1 MNVFMTCESFWGSIS
16 LIIALIMVSS
26 CMIFMYHGKNKIAW
40 AVMLLPMISWFIF
53 SEFVEKGNTAELKC
67 KIAKNIGAMVGL
79 EIKDDREIPNSEVI
93 DVKYSVVDVK
103 YASNRYEMCYY
114 KDKTNVACDQINKK
128 EVLIR
133 ESASRE
139 KYFVGKC
146 DVKDVNLFLYCTE
159 AFIYLPKE
167 DIKKLL
173 ILK

>member
-1 MNVFMTCESFWGSIS
+1 MTCESFWGYIS
-16 LIIALIMVSS
+16 LIIALIAVSS
-26 CMIFMYHGKNKIAW
+26 SMILILRGKHKVAW
-40 AVMLLPMISWFIF
+40 AVMFLTTIGWFIY
-53 SEFVEKGNTAELKC
+53 SEFVAKENISELHC
-67 KIAKNIGAMVGL
+67 KIGKNIGAMIGL
-79 EIKDDREIPNSEVI
+79 EIKADQEIPNPEVI

-103 YASNRYEMCYY
+103 YTADRYEMCYY
-114 KDKTNVACDQINKK
+114 KDKTNVVCDQINKN

-146 DVKDVNLFLYCTE
+146 EVKDVNLFLYCTE

-173 ILK
+173 ILR